1 MNNDLFPSIPAGWQS
16 VLSPVINHE
25 SMVALGTFLQGE
37 IASGQT
43 VFPAKDLWFN
53 ALQKTPL
60 NNVKVV
66 ILGQDPYHGVG
77 QAHGLSFSVQSGI
90 KMPPS
95 LNNIFKEIAS
105 DFNQPPNTSCDLT
118 PWAEQGVLLLN
129 ATLTVQ
135 AHNAGSH
142 QKKGWER
149 FTDYIIKH
157 ISRDRDHVVFLLWGS
172 FAQSK
177 IEFIDQNKH
186 TVLTAPHP
194 SPLSAHRGF
203 MGCKHF
209 SACNNALEQ
218 HGQTPINWTLQGISE
233 QSSLL

>member
-1 MNNDLFPSIPAGWQS
+1 MNNDYFPPIPTGWDA
-16 VLSPVINHE
+16 VLSPVIIHD
-25 SMVALGTFLQGE
+25 SMMALGAFLQEE
-37 IASGQT
+37 ITGGHP
-43 VFPAKDLWFN
+43 VYPPKELWFN

-60 NNVKVV
+60 EHVKVV

-77 QAHGLSFSVQSGI
+77 QAHGLSFSVQSGV

-95 LNNIFKEIAS
+95 LHNIFKEIAT
-105 DFNQPPNTSCDLT
+105 DFNQPINTSCDLT

-129 ATLTVQ
+129 ATLTVRG
-135 AHNAGSH
+135 ANAGSH

-157 ISRDRDHVVFLLWGS
+157 INRDKDHVVFLLWGS

-209 SACNNALEQ
+209 STCNQALEQ
-218 HGQTPINWTLQGISE
+218 HGQAPIDWILHNNQG